1 MAPTRRIHPMDNKVI
16 VVIAVVVLVA
26 AGAAGA
32 FVLTKDKKDKGE
44 AYTIAGA
51 LQVYGNADGD
61 YKIDNSDV
69 TIIEDVVG
77 GKKTLADYPYADTN
91 YDGNVTQDDVDLA
104 KKIINKES
112 CTVKVVSTHSVENY
126 VVGVNWP
133 VTSAIATGSANMLL
147 MYSYAHIEDNIH
159 GICYKS
165 SSPPNKALF
174 PKFVNCTQI
183 GTSTTKIDLDKVAA
197 VQKEH
202 KVTCMLLDRTAST
215 LQDEEPKLVGAGI
228 DVVRLNAACVEA
240 KDFQTQLLMIGF
252 LFQKE
257 TECREIADWT
267 QKVMDEI
274 ATKTSTISDDK
285 KLSVLTANAGKPKA
299 WISGGNS
306 DYKDVMIHA
315 GADYALSDAKLKEIS
330 TYASGAYF
338 EEGDSWIYNLD
349 VDKFVAI
356 RTGGWYSG
364 EVNIVDMWEDQYYLL
379 KEMKCYKEGNCYI
392 IPGDAP
398 IVLRVVYTAAMLYPD
413 LFSTEWAD
421 GLNKEFMEKFY
432 PVEINLDGKFFFI
445 NDKMYKDAKA
455 ATA

>member
-1 MAPTRRIHPMDNKVI
+1 MDNKVI
-16 VVIAVVVLVA
+16 AVIAVVVLVA

-159 GICYKS
+159 GICYSS

-174 PKFVNCTQI
+174 PKFVSCTQI
-183 GTSTTKIDLDKVAA
+183 GASTTKIDLDKVAT

-215 LQDEEPKLVGAGI
+215 LKAEEPKLVEEGI

-285 KLSVLTANAGKPKA
+285 KLSVLTANSGKPKA

-338 EEGDSWIYNLD
+338 QEGDSWIYNLD

-364 EVNIVDMWEDQYYLL
+364 EVNIVDMWENQYYLL
-379 KEMKCYKEGNCYI
+379 GEMKCYKEGNCYI

>member
-1 MAPTRRIHPMDNKVI
+1 MDNKVI
-16 VVIAVVVLVA
+16 AVIVIVVLVA

-32 FVLTKDKKDKGE
+32 LVLTKDKKDKGD

-61 YKIDNSDV
+61 YKIDSSDV
-69 TIIEDVVG
+69 DIIEDIID

-91 YDGNVTQDDVDLA
+91 FDTKVNQDDVDLA

-112 CTVKVVSTHSVENY
+112 CTVKVVSTHSVQNY
-126 VVGVNWP
+126 VVDVHWP

-159 GICYKS
+159 GICYTTT
-165 SSPPNKALF
+165 SPPNKALF
-174 PKFVNCTQI
+174 PKFVDCTQI
-183 GTSTTKIDLDKVAA
+183 GTSTTKIDLDKAGQ

-202 KVTCMLLDRTAST
+202 GVTCMLLDRTAST
-215 LQDEEPKLVGAGI
+215 LKTEEPKLVEMGI

-252 LFQKE
+252 LFQKD

-274 ATKTSTISDDK
+274 ESKTSTLSADK
-285 KLSVLTANAGKPKA
+285 KLTVLTANAGKPKA

-315 GADYALSDAKLKEIS
+315 GANYALSDSKLKEIS

-338 EEGDSWIYNLD
+338 QEGDTWIYDLD

-364 EVNIVDMWEDQYYLL
+364 EINIVDMWENQYYLL
-379 KEMKCYKEGNCYI
+379 GEMKCYKDGNCYI

-398 IVLRVVYTAAMLYPD
+398 IVIRVVYTAALLYPD

-421 GLNKEFMEKFY
+421 DLNKEFMEKFY
-432 PVEINLDGKFFFI
+432 PVDIDLEGKIFYI
-445 NDKMYKDAKA
+445 TDKMYKDAKA
-455 ATA
+455 AATA